1 MDLVNSDDDSIFKVT
16 DLPRQRLVKGSV
28 LFEDS
33 EPEEDKNDEEAKEGD
48 SAVRGSGKGD

>member
-1 MDLVNSDDDSIFKVT
+1 MDLVSSDDDSIFKAT